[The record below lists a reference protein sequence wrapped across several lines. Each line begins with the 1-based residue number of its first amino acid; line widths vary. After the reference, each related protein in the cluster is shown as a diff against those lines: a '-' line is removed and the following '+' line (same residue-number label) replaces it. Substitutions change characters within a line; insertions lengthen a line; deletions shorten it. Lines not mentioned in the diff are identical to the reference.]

1 MTRFAPLAFLLA
13 AATVS
18 IGCSSSDDAAPTST
32 DTTDAGDAAAS
43 TEGDAATTETDSSVT
58 PDSGVFVSGEALTVA
73 NKETW
78 TWVDFPE
85 SKCAN
90 GQPTGIGVNLS
101 DKSKRALVFLEGGG
115 ACWEET
121 TCFVLKTASYVST
134 GYNTTQFDQESSTIL
149 KTGLFDRTDTTN
161 PYRDYNFIYIPY
173 CTGDVHSGD
182 SSGVYGSN
190 PTVEHHG
197 LKNVQAYLKRIVP
210 TFPDADR
217 IVLAGQSAG
226 GFGAMFHWW
235 RVQSAFGSI
244 RVDLVDDSGTMLT
257 DPYLPAAREASWRKA
272 WNLDAGL
279 PSDCTTCGALSGMFD
294 YYATKF
300 PDHKMALLSYQ
311 RDTTLSQFFGP
322 ISLDKFQEG
331 LVSLIATKLQ
341 HPNMRYYVAA
351 GDGHVLTGTNAIST
365 KGVPLYSWLN
375 KMATDDNAGWVN
387 LSP

>member
-1 MTRFAPLAFLLA
+1 MIRIAPFALLLA
-13 AATVS
+13 ATTVAA
-18 IGCSSSDDAAPTST
+18 IGCSSSDDAASPVDSNDAGADATST
-32 DTTDAGDAAAS
+32 GDDASAN
-43 TEGDAATTETDSSVT
+43 TDSSATV
-58 PDSGVFVSGEALTVA
+58 DSGVFVPGEALTVA

-90 GQPTGIGVNLS
+90 GQATGIGVNLS
-101 DKSKRALVFLEGGG
+101 DKSKRAVVFLEGGG
-115 ACWEET
+115 ACWNEL
-121 TCFVLKTASYVST
+121 TCFTFKTASYVGT
-134 GYNTTQFDQESSTIL
+134 GYNTTQFDQEASTIL

-161 PYRDYNFIYIPY
+161 PYRDYSFIYIPY

-182 SSGVYGSN
+182 SSGVYGSH

-217 IVLAGQSAG
+217 IILAGQSAG
-226 GFGAMFHWW
+226 GFGAMYHWW
-235 RVQSAFGSI
+235 RVQAAFGAK

-257 DPYLPAAREASWRKA
+257 DPYLPADREASWRAA

-322 ISLDKFQEG
+322 ISLDVFAEG
-331 LVSLIATKLQ
+331 LVSLIGTKLQ
-341 HPNMRYYVAA
+341 HPNMRYYLAA
-351 GDGHVLTGTNAIST
+351 GDGHVLTGSNAIST

-375 KMATDDNAGWVN
+375 KMATDDDAGWVN
-387 LSP
+387 ISP